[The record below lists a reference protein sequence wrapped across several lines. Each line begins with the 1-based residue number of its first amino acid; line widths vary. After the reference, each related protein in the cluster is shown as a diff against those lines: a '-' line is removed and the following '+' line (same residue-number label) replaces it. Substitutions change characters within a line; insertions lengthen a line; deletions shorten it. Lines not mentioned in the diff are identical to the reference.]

1 VSRTNRATQKALLT
15 SGYCAATPGRDA
27 AIVLE
32 IAAGGSASCDASDAW
47 THADVSG
54 GGCVTSLDALMILQ
68 AGWVAQSIYGIAK
81 IQQFTGIHV
90 IW

>member
-32 IAAGGSASCDASDAW
+32 IAAGGSASRD
-47 THADVSG
+47 
-54 GGCVTSLDALMILQ
+54 GCVTSQSYRRQDVFDQ
-68 AGWVAQSIYGIAK
+68 PFWKKGWRP
-81 IQQFTGIHV
+81 
-90 IW
+90 